1 MNLCVKNYEDALL
14 KFAAMLALNTQ
25 SNRGYNFGQEASSYL
40 WRVYI
45 MKVYETLPDYKLGAD
60 FEGTVTAFLRSVGF
74 NAARTGND
82 DRSIDIVVKKKI
94 QETAYITV

>member
-1 MNLCVKNYEDALL
+1 
-14 KFAAMLALNTQ
+14 
-25 SNRGYNFGQEASSYL
+25 
-40 WRVYI
+40 

-74 NAARTGND
+74 NAARTGKD
-82 DRSIDIVVKKKI
+82 DRSIDIIVKKKI